1 MAKKELPMELNEN
14 TNSYQVSKEE
24 KPEQKKTKANVS
36 IQKESTWKRI
46 RRAFIAEEVTSL
58 KEFTIFDVLVPAVK
72 RTFRDLIV
80 NSIDI
85 TLGYGKSGSKSP
97 YKTTQNG
104 SQTYVAYGS
113 SGRYANEEVPGPRQE
128 SKKSPIIGPMELDR
142 IKFTILDD
150 FGNVDLRQSHE
161 AAIEALGYL
170 MDILEEGYD
179 VVTVAQFL
187 SYVSNGK
194 DIVVNHIHSKWG
206 WYSLQGSAVVE
217 CADGSG
223 YFIRFPKPVPI

>member
-1 MAKKELPMELNEN
+1 MAKKELTMEFNEN
-14 TNSYQVSKEE
+14 TNSYQLSQEE
-24 KPEQKKTKANVS
+24 KSEQKKTKANIT
-36 IQKESTWKRI
+36 IQNESTWKRVKK
-46 RRAFIAEEVTSL
+46 AFIAQEVTSL
-58 KEFTIFDVLVPAVK
+58 KEFTIFEVVVPAIK
-72 RTFRDLIV
+72 RTLRDLIV

-97 YKTTQNG
+97 YKTVSNG

-113 SGRYANEEVPGPRQE
+113 SGRYANEDEPQRKE
-128 SKKSPIIGPMELDR
+128 KKNPIIGPMELDR

-187 SYVSNGK
+187 SYVSSNGNG
-194 DIVVNHIHSKWG
+194 IAVSHVHSKWG
-206 WYSLQGSAVVE
+206 WYSLQGAGVVE